1 MGQLRAI
8 VAFASRL
15 LFSLLF
21 SLFVNS
27 FGSFNATYGS
37 LAGVAV
43 FAPKR
48 KKPNTSLTFRPL
60 QLGSRRGLL

>member
-1 MGQLRAI
+1 MI
-8 VAFASRL
+8 VAFAFWL

-27 FGSFNATYGS
+27 FGSFNATYCS

-43 FAPKR
+43 FAPER
-48 KKPNTSLTFRPL
+48 KKP
-60 QLGSRRGLL
+60 